1 MTAIKIWLHVMDKT
15 SRMFL
20 KKILCPSGRACVAG
34 TVIALCLMTAC
45 SRDNI
50 FSREYVATVNGEKIF
65 LDDYQKRLD
74 EGAALYTRKGL
85 VDESQNLKRLE
96 EEILDTMITEKIID
110 QRAGELGISVSND
123 ELENRIVEIRSEYGD
138 NFFDLLI
145 SLNVR
150 YEDWKETVRRDMTF
164 RKLIAADVSAGI
176 RVSED
181 EAEDYYNDARD
192 RYRTEAS
199 VHLAQIVVRDAELAE
214 EIKTRLDAG
223 QDFGLLAAELSI
235 GPEATQGGDLGFIT
249 RGIMPEPL
257 DDTIFSLSQGRISD
271 VVQTTYGYHIVR
283 ILEIQPAKNRTFAE
297 AKNEVTAEI
306 RAKKEEAAYMLW
318 LEGLKM
324 KAVIKKEPTVLR
336 EKVKR

>member
-1 MTAIKIWLHVMDKT
+1 MTSIRICYVVMDKT
-15 SRMFL
+15 SFVFF
-20 KKILCPSGRACVAG
+20 KNILTPSGRACVAG
-34 TVIALCLMTAC
+34 TVIALCLITAC

-74 EGAALYTRKGL
+74 ESKALFTRRGL
-85 VDESQNLKRLE
+85 VEESDNLKRLE

-110 QRAGELGISVSND
+110 QRAREKDITVSGS
-123 ELENRIVEIRSEYGD
+123 ELENRVVQIRGEYGE
-138 NFFDLLI
+138 NFQNLLI

-150 YEDWKETVRRDMTF
+150 YEDWKEFIRRDMIF
-164 RKLIAADVSAGI
+164 RKLIDEDVNAGI

-181 EAEDYYNDARD
+181 EAEDYYNDARG

-199 VHLAQIVVRDAELAE
+199 VRVAQIVVRDAELAE
-214 EIKTRLDAG
+214 DIKTRLNEG
-223 QDFGLLAAELSI
+223 EDFRLLASEFSI
-235 GPEATQGGDLGFIT
+235 GPEAAYGGDLEFVT

-257 DDTIFSLSQGRISD
+257 DNTIFSLPQGRISD
-271 VVQTTYGYHIVR
+271 VIQTPYGYHILR
-283 ILEIQPAKNRTFAE
+283 ILEIAPAKNRTFAE
-297 AKNEVTAEI
+297 SKEDVIAEI
-306 RAKKEEAAYMLW
+306 RAKKEETAYMLW

-336 EKVKR
+336 EKVLR